1 MTNNSLS
8 EDIYAVGELMA
19 ENLNTKGVVS
29 ADADD
34 GLTTLAG
41 KILEISGSSTTLTIE
56 VPLNLVYSDDFN
68 ITGTLTDGNDDAISG
83 ATIKLKV
90 GNTVV
95 DTDTT
100 DNNGEVSFTQSPV
113 SMGNHSFQLVFEG
126 DSTHPSAISSVV
138 TREIGKET
146 SAITMSA
153 PAASSSYYSDAS
165 ISVSGTLKTDDNEA
179 ISGASILV
187 KLGATTLTTLTTGND
202 GSFSGSV
209 SAGDLSTGSN
219 TLKFEFAG
227 DSYYSTTYQEVA
239 VTVNAATLVLS
250 ADKSILSYADSD
262 SCTLTA
268 TYTGA
273 TVTGKTIK
281 LYDASDDSEISTMT
295 DNNDGTYT
303 STYVS
308 EGVGD
313 IGFYAKCGSLV
324 TETYGVQDCRFFDVS
339 SSENVSKYGS
349 SSAFSYDSTEQAYYI
364 TTSSAKNI
372 TRDSVVGDFDF
383 EISMDFKLANGNTNF
398 YCGESTTGY
407 ECQGQITGSSIAIK
421 GVRTYYTDSSRSIS
435 GRQYHGSYT
444 LTNSKWYTYK
454 VTRVGNTLT
463 AQILDGDTVIAT
475 ATDSDVRGTSNNVSW
490 HNYVATGQ
498 MYWKNI
504 KFKPL

>member
-1 MTNNSLS
+1 MTNSLS
-8 EDIYAVGELMA
+8 EDIYALGELMA
-19 ENLNTKGVVS
+19 TNLNTQGVVS

-34 GLTTLAG
+34 GLTSLAG
-41 KILEISGSSTTLTIE
+41 KILEINASGTSLTIE

-68 ITGTLTDGNDDAISG
+68 ITGTLTDGNNDAISG

-227 DSYYSTTYQEVA
+227 DSYYSATYQEVA
-239 VTVNAATLVLS
+239 VTVNAATLVLTS
-250 ADKSILSYADSD
+250 DKSVLSYADSD
-262 SCTLTA
+262 SCVLTA
-268 TYTGA
+268 TYTGS
-273 TVTGKTIK
+273 TVAGHTVK
-281 LYDASDDSEISTMT
+281 LYDASDDSLVATMV
-295 DNNDGTYT
+295 DNGDGTYST
-303 STYVS
+303 TYVS
-308 EGVGD
+308 QGVGD
-313 IGFYAKCGSLV
+313 IGFYAVSGNFVTEIFVISDIHYYDSLTTDKGHWTAFLSGVSATFTSNGLVISGTNVTRQSKLNITYPSSYSVEYEIVALDRTYDDYITELGIEGVGLNSNSSKKFLFQLDKWSETVTEYNGSL
-324 TETYGVQDCRFFDVS
+324 
-339 SSENVSKYGS
+339 N
-349 SSAFSYDSTEQAYYI
+349 
-364 TTSSAKNI
+364 
-372 TRDSVVGDFDF
+372 VGDVVRW
-383 EISMDFKLANGNTNF
+383 EYSNGTVSLYVNDVLIGSKSRNTNYSGF
-398 YCGESTTGY
+398 VINQYRGRG
-407 ECQGQITGSSIAIK
+407 ITFKNLKIK
-421 GVRTYYTDSSRSIS
+421 E
-435 GRQYHGSYT
+435 
-444 LTNSKWYTYK
+444 L
-454 VTRVGNTLT
+454 
-463 AQILDGDTVIAT
+463 
-475 ATDSDVRGTSNNVSW
+475 
-490 HNYVATGQ
+490 
-498 MYWKNI
+498 
-504 KFKPL
+504 